1 MSIEHERDLRPEKWR
16 GEPFGITTEH
26 IAAQIESYWKNL
38 PSWEE
43 RLESDD
49 PITRHNAG
57 VYWHMESERLCTLLR
72 QPKKEVLELLER
84 IFDYSLGLGDRDEHD
99 IAKSLVNIYP
109 NLLDYIDLF
118 ARAENWWLANLAEM
132 SIGSTS

>member
-16 GEPFGITTEH
+16 GEPFGITVEH

-38 PSWEE
+38 PLWEE

-49 PITRHNAG
+49 PITRQNAI
-57 VYWHMESERLCTLLR
+57 VFRHMESERLCTLIH
-72 QPKKEVLELLER
+72 QPKKDTLDLTKR
-84 IFDYSLGLGDRDEHD
+84 IFDYSLSLGDKDELD
-99 IAKSLVNIYP
+99 IARQLVNIYP

-118 ARAENWWLANLAEM
+118 RRAGNFWLDHLANL
-132 SIGSTS
+132 SIVLIR